1 MKVWGS
7 WKRVGFHMFEF
18 LHQNDGWLFGI
29 LVYIM
34 CQCFKKYLYFNMYIH
49 VNHVSISGL
58 SWKNLLQ
65 ERWIAYLPAEFSQPS
80 SVGSFFLATGYQDTR
95 KCRISKIGIFSKMV
109 EAMVDSI
116 GVDSWTCRAL
126 LPTIGSGLG
135 LRPPRCWVFAI
146 PGDFWLQRHHRLGNL
161 EGRSTKHLRTH
172 KSESDP
178 DFIYRG
184 NKNRNHI
191 CVWCLLFV
199 FFLPLWSRAIVY
211 CVSG

>member
-95 KCRISKIGIFSKMV
+95 KCRISKI
-109 EAMVDSI
+109 DSFFQI
-116 GVDSWTCRAL
+116 VWGNGWFHWGVFLDCRAIAANHRIR
-126 LPTIGSGLG
+126 P
-135 LRPPRCWVFAI
+135 RPPASKVLSVCNSW
-146 PGDFWLQRHHRLGNL
+146 RLL
-161 EGRSTKHLRTH
+161 ATT
-172 KSESDP
+172 P
-178 DFIYRG
+178 
-184 NKNRNHI
+184 
-191 CVWCLLFV
+191 
-199 FFLPLWSRAIVY
+199 P
-211 CVSG
+211 